1 MSCLYCND
9 PNNHPRNIC
18 PSCLMTEFGSPYD
31 SDLKRAEAWRQK
43 REQERAANGDKKCVA
58 SEIEP
63 EQWVDGRW
71 AK

>member
-1 MSCLYCND
+1 MSCLYCDD
-9 PNNHPRNIC
+9 PNPHPRNIC
-18 PSCLMTEFGSPYD
+18 GPCLLKQFGSPCD
-31 SDLKRAEAWRQK
+31 AGFNRAEAWRRK
-43 REQERAANGDKKCVA
+43 RDKKPSG